1 MNNKRRGL
9 ALIFNQKNFDNSNK
23 TRYGTEVD
31 CNSLEKSLKELG
43 FNVQVYNDSTK
54 KEVERKIN
62 EAARADHSDADC
74 FLLAFLSHGEKGH
87 VNTKDGEIDIQDLTD
102 PFRGDKCKSLV
113 GKPKIVVLQACRGKT
128 YDCPATAAGAV
139 ESEPKEDEL
148 MVDTG
153 AIVTLPAGA
162 DFIMC
167 YSVAEGYVSFR
178 DKIKGSW
185 YIQDL
190 CKVLGEHGD
199 SLEFTDLLT
208 VVNRKVSMRT
218 VEMRTVEMSRDSDDI
233 RKKQMPCFASM
244 LTKQLYFRAKK

>member
-1 MNNKRRGL
+1 MNNKQRGL
-9 ALIFNQKNFDNSNK
+9 ALIFNQKNFDHSSDP
-23 TRYGTEVD
+23 RYGTEVD

-54 KEVERKIN
+54 EEVKRKIN

-74 FLLAFLSHGEKGH
+74 FLLAFLSHGEKDH
-87 VNTKDGEIDIQDLTD
+87 VNTKDGEIKIQDLTD
-102 PFRGDKCKSLV
+102 PFKGDKCKSLV
-113 GKPKIVVLQACRGKT
+113 GKPKIVVLQACREET
-128 YDCPATAAGAV
+128 YDCPATAAGAFK
-139 ESEPKEDEL
+139 SKPKKDEL
-148 MVDTG
+148 MVGTG

-167 YSVAEGYVSFR
+167 YSVAEGYFSFR
-178 DKIKGSW
+178 NIMKGSW

-208 VVNRKVSMRT
+208 VVNRKVSMRSVNMSENGVV
-218 VEMRTVEMSRDSDDI
+218 VE
-233 RKKQMPCFASM
+233 KKQMPCFASM
-244 LTKQLYFRAKK
+244 LTKQLYFRSKK